1 MSEPEPDVLAEE
13 PAVEESIVFAIDE
26 PAAAED
32 PAATEEPAAA
42 EEPAATEEPAAA
54 EEPAAEEG
62 EPVADEPVHNQILP
76 YVNSTVVSIWSSIYP
91 TFTRRRRGSTPL
103 FKW

>member
-32 PAATEEPAAA
+32 
-42 EEPAATEEPAAA
+42 PAATEEPAAA

-91 TFTRRRRGSTPL
+91 TFTRRRRGSTLL